1 MIPLLIFFLE
11 DIFGNFRSKNNH
23 AVTVVGYGFD
33 ENLGKDY
40 WLIKNSWGDWFG
52 ENGYFRIVRGKG
64 HCGVGSQCNNMPTC
78 K

>member
-11 DIFGNFRSKNNH
+11 DIFGKPKQPCT
-23 AVTVVGYGFD
+23 AVTVIGYGTD

-40 WLIKNSWGDWFG
+40 WLIKNSWGNWFG
-52 ENGYFRIVRGKG
+52 ENGYFRIACGKG
-64 HCGVGSQCNNMPTC
+64 HCGVGSQVNNMPTC